1 LFIEPNASFNRQNI
15 SDLPQTPKGGANQI
29 LAISLE
35 THLENIVIDRVT
47 EPFVFPLKKYFSADP
62 EKNISLFLVKP
73 EIASNRCG
81 CVFIIAQ
88 NVRSR
93 APLGRAAEGR
103 KPCGLP

>member
-47 EPFVFPLKKYFSADP
+47 EPLS
-62 EKNISLFLVKP
+62 FL
-73 EIASNRCG
+73 
-81 CVFIIAQ
+81 
-88 NVRSR
+88 
-93 APLGRAAEGR
+93 
-103 KPCGLP
+103 

>member
-15 SDLPQTPKGGANQI
+15 SDLPQTPKGGANQV

-62 EKNISLFLVKP
+62 
-73 EIASNRCG
+73 
-81 CVFIIAQ
+81 
-88 NVRSR
+88 
-93 APLGRAAEGR
+93 R
-103 KPCGLP
+103 KIYLSFWSSPK